1 MKEIGKI
8 NTEKIARVRELMKEF
23 KRLDEEIRRVL
34 KALLP
39 KGRELGYIEDPFEP
53 YYKSFSE
60 DYIIAHDISPALKQ
74 PRDEFEE
81 KQLVVR
87 KDGTV
92 LLMTS
97 EELWSI

>member
-8 NTEKIARVRELMKEF
+8 NTEKIERVRELMKEF
-23 KRLDEEIRRVL
+23 KRLDEEIRREL

-39 KGRELGYIEDPFEP
+39 KGKELGYIEDSFEP

-60 DYIIAHDISPALKQ
+60 DYIITHDISPALKQ
-74 PRDEFEE
+74 LREEFEE
-81 KQLVVR
+81 RQLVVR

-97 EELWSI
+97 EELWRI